1 MPRDE
6 LESIANPDS
15 GSRTRRTMRLIGYN
29 VLTAAVLLIPVE
41 LGLRLFDFEFALAP
55 PRVESRRPGDAEPLE
70 AYLGGWR
77 GGFPDSVLMKRSF
90 VVDPDLLWVTPDY
103 PDRVTAA
110 RGMRPS
116 VVFMGDSCTQL
127 GRYGEMLQ
135 SVIEARNPGSIFSFV
150 NAGVAGW
157 SSWSGLRQL
166 QRDVLPIRPKAVTI
180 YYGWND
186 HWRNLGLQDKYAARF
201 IEPSGLRTAQ
211 LVDKAVFA
219 SMQLFAEPSPYRVSP
234 ADFRD
239 NLRRMVRIARDD
251 GIIPILLTAPSSY
264 RFGDSTRPR
273 ANPRNSVPLH
283 RRYVEAVREVAAA
296 EDALLVDLYRE
307 FNRLSQRDVDRLFTP
322 GGIHLR
328 PEGNRKIAELI
339 DRRLVE
345 ENLYP
350 RLIGEEG
357 DETFH
362 AEAEARFQEV
372 LDGARLLIR
381 GRFDVWLDGDRLLYV
396 RDRCIGSDEPFSL
409 HVVPADPDDLPE
421 KRREHGFD
429 NLDFDLSWARL
440 PFMPRCV
447 AARRLPD
454 YPVAAIRTGQFRFVG
469 ENSFD
474 QLWEEEFVFTEE
486 PGPTGR

>member
-1 MPRDE
+1 MPKDE
-6 LESIANPDS
+6 QESIAGPGS
-15 GSRTRRTMRLIGYN
+15 GSRTRRTMRLIGCN

-55 PRVESRRPGDAEPLE
+55 PRVESRRPGDAGPLE
-70 AYLGGWR
+70 PRQGRWR
-77 GGFPDSVLMKRSF
+77 GGFPDSDLLKRIF
-90 VVDPDLLWVTPDY
+90 VVDPDLLWVTPNY

-110 RGMRPS
+110 RGMHPS
-116 VVFMGDSCTQL
+116 VVFMGDSCTQD
-127 GRYGEMLQ
+127 GRYDEMLQ
-135 SVIEARNPGSIFSFV
+135 SVIEARNPDSIFSFV
-150 NAGVAGW
+150 NAGTAGW

-166 QRDVLPIRPKAVTI
+166 QRDVVPIRPKAVTI

-186 HWRNLGLQDKYAARF
+186 HWRNLGLQDKDAARF

-219 SMQLFAEPSPYRVSP
+219 WMQLFAEPSPHRVSP
-234 ADFRD
+234 ADFRG
-239 NLRRMVRIARDD
+239 NLRRMVRIARDN
-251 GIIPILLTAPSSY
+251 GIIPILLTAPSSF
-264 RFGDSTRPR
+264 RPGDSTRPR
-273 ANPRNSVPLH
+273 NFVPLH
-283 RRYVEAVREVAAA
+283 RRYVQTVREVAAV

-307 FNRLSQRDVDRLFTP
+307 FNRLSRQDVDRLFWED
-322 GGIHLR
+322 GIHLR

-345 ENLYP
+345 ADLYP

-381 GRFDVWLDGDRLLYV
+381 GRFDVWLDGGRLLYV
-396 RDRCIGSDEPFSL
+396 RDRCVGSDERFSL

-421 KRREHGFD
+421 QRREHGFD
-429 NLDFDLSWARL
+429 NLDFDLSRTRL
-440 PFMPRCV
+440 RFMPRCV

-469 ENSFD
+469 EDGFD

-486 PGPTGR
+486 PRPDAGAPR

>member
-1 MPRDE
+1 M
-6 LESIANPDS
+6 SIVNPDS
-15 GSRTRRTMRLIGYN
+15 GSRTRRTMRLIGCN

-41 LGLRLFDFEFALAP
+41 LGLRLVDFEFALAP
-55 PRVESRRPGDAEPLE
+55 PRVESRPAGSGHRGPL
-70 AYLGGWR
+70 R
-77 GGFPDSVLMKRSF
+77 RVFSDSDPTKRIF
-90 VVDPDLLWVTPDY
+90 VGDPDLLWITPSY
-103 PDRVTAA
+103 PDRVAAA
-110 RGMRPS
+110 RDTHPS
-116 VVFMGDSCTQL
+116 VVFMGDSCTEKGL
-127 GRYGEMLQ
+127 YGQTLQ
-135 SVIEARNPGSIFSFV
+135 SVIEARNPDSIFSFV
-150 NAGVAGW
+150 NAGTVGW

-166 QRDVLPIRPKAVTI
+166 QRDVLPMRPKAVTI

-201 IEPSGLRTAQ
+201 VEPSGFRTAQ

-239 NLRRMVRIARDD
+239 NLRRMVRIARDN

-264 RFGDSTRPR
+264 RPGDSTRR
-273 ANPRNSVPLH
+273 RDFAPLH
-283 RRYVEAVREVAAA
+283 RRYVQIVREAAAA

-307 FNRLSQRDVDRLFTP
+307 FNRLSQQDVNRLFKED
-322 GGIHLR
+322 GIHLR
-328 PEGNRKIAELI
+328 PEGDRKIAALI

-345 ENLYP
+345 ANLYP

-362 AEAEARFQEV
+362 AGAEARFQEV

-381 GRFDVWLDGDRLLYV
+381 GRFDVWLDGARLLYV
-396 RDRCIGSDEPFSL
+396 RDRCVGYDERFFL

-421 KRREHGFD
+421 NRKEHGFD
-429 NLDFDLSWARL
+429 NLDFDLSWTRL
-440 PFMPRCV
+440 RFMPRCV
-447 AARRLPD
+447 AERRLPE
-454 YPVAAIRTGQFRFVG
+454 YPVAAIRTGQFRFAG
-469 ENSFD
+469 ENGFD

-486 PGPTGR
+486 PRPAAGAPR